1 MARALYSHAPVIL
14 LDDVLAAL
22 DIHTAKWI
30 VEKALCGDLVKGR
43 TIILVSHNIALAA
56 PIASFV
62 VLLGRN
68 GTVSAI
74 GSVSDVL
81 KKDSFLRTQLEK
93 AREEARE
100 EEGDIDIKAEEA
112 GKGEDD
118 MTKQASGRLII
129 AEEKAI
135 GRAELAAFMLYIKG
149 IGSPLVWS
157 IFIIALSAAML
168 VKVGQ
173 TWFVGYWSSQYESHS
188 PTEVPVVEYYLP
200 FLCPCR
206 CVLKSNLQISRDLRI
221 AKRLRRSLRL
231 LVPSFM
237 GVPFPPCIPYY
248 TRPTPRKR
256 ILSYVP
262 MVRYHTRGTHRYSMH
277 TGHR

>member
-1 MARALYSHAPVIL
+1 MARALYSHASVIL

-22 DIHTAKWI
+22 DVHTAKWI
-30 VEKALCGDLVKGR
+30 VDKALCGDLVKGR
-43 TIILVSHNIALAA
+43 TVLLVSHNIALAA

-62 VLLGRN
+62 VLLGRH
-68 GTVSAI
+68 GTLSAT

-100 EEGDIDIKAEEA
+100 EEEGDIDFKAVEA
-112 GKGEDD
+112 GKGEDE

-135 GRAELAAFMLYIKG
+135 GRAELAAFMLYIRG
-149 IGSPLVWS
+149 IGGPLIWS

-188 PTEVPVVEYYLP
+188 PTEVPVVKY
-200 FLCPCR
+200 
-206 CVLKSNLQISRDLRI
+206 
-221 AKRLRRSLRL
+221 
-231 LVPSFM
+231 
-237 GVPFPPCIPYY
+237 
-248 TRPTPRKR
+248 
-256 ILSYVP
+256 
-262 MVRYHTRGTHRYSMH
+262 
-277 TGHR
+277 

>member
-1 MARALYSHAPVIL
+1 MARALYSHASVIL

-22 DIHTAKWI
+22 DVHTAKWI
-30 VEKALCGDLVKGR
+30 VDKALCGDLVKGR
-43 TIILVSHNIALAA
+43 TVLLVSHNIALAT

-62 VLLGRN
+62 VLLGRH
-68 GTVSAI
+68 GTVSAT

-100 EEGDIDIKAEEA
+100 EEEGDIDLKAEEA
-112 GKGEDD
+112 GKGEDE
-118 MTKQASGRLII
+118 MTKQASGKLII

-135 GRAELAAFMLYIKG
+135 GRAELAAFMLYIRG
-149 IGSPLVWS
+149 IGGPLVWS

-188 PTEVPVVEYYLP
+188 PTEVPVVKY
-200 FLCPCR
+200 
-206 CVLKSNLQISRDLRI
+206 
-221 AKRLRRSLRL
+221 
-231 LVPSFM
+231 
-237 GVPFPPCIPYY
+237 
-248 TRPTPRKR
+248 
-256 ILSYVP
+256 
-262 MVRYHTRGTHRYSMH
+262 
-277 TGHR
+277 

>member
-1 MARALYSHAPVIL
+1 MSLSTTDSGGQKARVTLARALYSHASVIL

-22 DIHTAKWI
+22 DVHTAKWI
-30 VEKALCGDLVKGR
+30 VDKALCGDLVKGR
-43 TIILVSHNIALAA
+43 TVLLVSHNIALAA

-62 VLLGRN
+62 VLLGRH
-68 GTVSAI
+68 GTVSAT

-100 EEGDIDIKAEEA
+100 EEEGDIDLKAEET
-112 GKGEDD
+112 GKGDD
-118 MTKQASGRLII
+118 EMMKQASGKLII

-135 GRAELAAFMLYIKG
+135 GRAELAAFMLYIRG
-149 IGSPLVWS
+149 IGGPLVWS

-188 PTEVPVVEYYLP
+188 PTEVPVVKY
-200 FLCPCR
+200 
-206 CVLKSNLQISRDLRI
+206 
-221 AKRLRRSLRL
+221 
-231 LVPSFM
+231 
-237 GVPFPPCIPYY
+237 
-248 TRPTPRKR
+248 
-256 ILSYVP
+256 
-262 MVRYHTRGTHRYSMH
+262 
-277 TGHR
+277 

>member
-1 MARALYSHAPVIL
+1 MARALYSHASVIL

-22 DIHTAKWI
+22 DVHTAKWI
-30 VEKALCGDLVKGR
+30 VDKALCGDLVKGR
-43 TIILVSHNIALAA
+43 TVLLVSHNIALAA

-62 VLLGRN
+62 VLLGRH
-68 GTVSAI
+68 GTVSAT

-100 EEGDIDIKAEEA
+100 EEEGDIDFKAVEA
-112 GKGEDD
+112 GKGEDE
-118 MTKQASGRLII
+118 MTKQASGKLII

-135 GRAELAAFMLYIKG
+135 GRAELAAFMLYIRG
-149 IGSPLVWS
+149 IGGPLIWS

-188 PTEVPVVEYYLP
+188 PTEVPVVKY
-200 FLCPCR
+200 
-206 CVLKSNLQISRDLRI
+206 
-221 AKRLRRSLRL
+221 
-231 LVPSFM
+231 
-237 GVPFPPCIPYY
+237 
-248 TRPTPRKR
+248 
-256 ILSYVP
+256 
-262 MVRYHTRGTHRYSMH
+262 
-277 TGHR
+277 

>member
-1 MARALYSHAPVIL
+1 MARALYSHASVVL

-22 DIHTAKWI
+22 DVHTAKWI
-30 VEKALCGDLVKGR
+30 VDKALCGDLVKGR
-43 TIILVSHNIALAA
+43 TVLLVSHNIALAA

-62 VLLGRN
+62 VLLGRH
-68 GTVSAI
+68 GTVSAT

-100 EEGDIDIKAEEA
+100 EEEGDIDFKAVEA
-112 GKGEDD
+112 GKGEDE
-118 MTKQASGRLII
+118 MTKQASGKLII

-135 GRAELAAFMLYIKG
+135 GRAELAAFMLYIRG
-149 IGSPLVWS
+149 IGGPLIWS

-188 PTEVPVVEYYLP
+188 PTEVPVVKY
-200 FLCPCR
+200 
-206 CVLKSNLQISRDLRI
+206 
-221 AKRLRRSLRL
+221 
-231 LVPSFM
+231 
-237 GVPFPPCIPYY
+237 
-248 TRPTPRKR
+248 
-256 ILSYVP
+256 
-262 MVRYHTRGTHRYSMH
+262 
-277 TGHR
+277 

>member
-1 MARALYSHAPVIL
+1 MARALYSHASVIL

-22 DIHTAKWI
+22 DVHTAKWI
-30 VEKALCGDLVKGR
+30 VDKALCGDLVKGR
-43 TIILVSHNIALAA
+43 TVLLVSHNIALAA

-62 VLLGRN
+62 VLLERH
-68 GTVSAI
+68 GTVSAT

-100 EEGDIDIKAEEA
+100 EEEGDIDFKAVEA
-112 GKGEDD
+112 GKGEDE
-118 MTKQASGRLII
+118 MTKQASGKLII

-135 GRAELAAFMLYIKG
+135 GRAELAAFMLYIRG
-149 IGSPLVWS
+149 IGGPLIWS

-188 PTEVPVVEYYLP
+188 PTEVPVVKY
-200 FLCPCR
+200 
-206 CVLKSNLQISRDLRI
+206 
-221 AKRLRRSLRL
+221 
-231 LVPSFM
+231 
-237 GVPFPPCIPYY
+237 
-248 TRPTPRKR
+248 
-256 ILSYVP
+256 
-262 MVRYHTRGTHRYSMH
+262 
-277 TGHR
+277 